1 MPHGNPFCN
10 KSFANVIVD
19 IKNDMKESFER
30 KSCMGLQP
38 LQVHQIRLYLLDF
51 TGKTRTECEY
61 HIQLWIMILLSIVL
75 FLRFDECCSMKM
87 SHFEKELFALQIKKF
102 ITCSMG

>member
-1 MPHGNPFCN
+1 
-10 KSFANVIVD
+10 
-19 IKNDMKESFER
+19 
-30 KSCMGLQP
+30 MGLQP

-102 ITCSMG
+102 YHLQYGLKEKLYAIIKNFLNLMSYLS